1 MEKVS
6 EAEDGFSMILAE
18 LDKSFK
24 YDDHVE
30 MPRAF
35 EKFVYGVSR
44 KGGQTLINYVADH
57 REALMG

>member
-1 MEKVS
+1 
-6 EAEDGFSMILAE
+6 MILAE